1 MIHKIG
7 EEIRVVRDYE
17 IETILSENKLQ
28 VKEGD
33 KGFIDSSG
41 SIHYTSGQARG
52 KIHRLREVEVK
63 GYDHENI
70 AKMIF
75 KRLDNQYRIS
85 DFLEDWDI

>member
-33 KGFIDSSG
+33 KGFIDSSVAFTILLV
-41 SIHYTSGQARG
+41 SER
-52 KIHRLREVEVK
+52 
-63 GYDHENI
+63 
-70 AKMIF
+70 
-75 KRLDNQYRIS
+75 
-85 DFLEDWDI
+85 